1 MSTEERSKVRINN
14 EQKMYL
20 FFSSPTVG
28 RLLILLT
35 SVAGIIRCEQHH
47 LKFPKIHLNRNSQIL
62 KLPPVGQWVCD
73 KSRDINLFTTTPHPP
88 YLFYGPLGLLG
99 LIASSHIYMSTE
111 ERSKGRINNGLNFL
125 KLQFRLVLRF

>member
-1 MSTEERSKVRINN
+1 MLIC
-14 EQKMYL
+14 
-20 FFSSPTVG
+20 FSSTTVG

-35 SVAGIIRCEQHH
+35 SVAGIIRCEQHR

-73 KSRDINLFTTTPHPP
+73 KSRDINLFTTTPHPH
-88 YLFYGPLGLLG
+88 LFYGLLGLFG

-111 ERSKGRINNGLNFL
+111 ERSKGRINNGLNFR

>member
-1 MSTEERSKVRINN
+1 MTDK
-14 EQKMYL
+14 L
-20 FFSSPTVG
+20 FTIFSSTTVG

-35 SVAGIIRCEQHH
+35 SVAGIIRCEQHR
-47 LKFPKIHLNRNSQIL
+47 LKFPKINLNRNSQIL

-73 KSRDINLFTTTPHPP
+73 KSRDINLFTTTPHPH
-88 YLFYGPLGLLG
+88 LFYGLLGLFG

-111 ERSKGRINNGLNFL
+111 ERSKGRINNGLNFR